1 MECRIRV
8 NEQVVTV
15 TRERHTGASIKQA
28 AIEQDVSIKADFVL
42 SIEDEEEPR
51 KTRIVVDDEEIHVE
65 DDICF
70 VAVADDDNS

>member
-15 TRERHTGASIKQA
+15 TGERHTGASIKQA

-42 SIEDEEEPR
+42 SIEDEPR
-51 KTRIVVDDEEIHVE
+51 KTRIVVEDEEIHVE